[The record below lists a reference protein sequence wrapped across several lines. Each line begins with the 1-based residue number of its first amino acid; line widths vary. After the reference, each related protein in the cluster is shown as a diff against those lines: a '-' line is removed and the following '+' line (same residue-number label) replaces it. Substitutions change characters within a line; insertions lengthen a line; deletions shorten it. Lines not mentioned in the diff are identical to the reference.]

1 MPNTLD
7 IPVAELQAALQQFRE
22 LEQEAERVRRAVDEG
37 VRGIG
42 SHWYGPARTAYNA
55 EIDNWLADY
64 QTMVAQP
71 MSQLLNWFQSMI
83 VIMQDVEA
91 SNS

>member
-1 MPNTLD
+1 MANTLD
-7 IPVAELQAALQQFRE
+7 IPVAELQMALQQFRE

-42 SHWYGPARTAYNA
+42 SHWYGPARATYNA
-55 EIDNWLADY
+55 EIDNWLSDY
-64 QTMVAQP
+64 QAMVAQP
-71 MSQLLNWFQSMI
+71 MDQLLGWFQNMI
-83 VIMQDVEA
+83 MIMQDVEA